1 MRAMTSSPDTS
12 EATPASGIAIAVATI
27 ATVMLMLDI
36 SVVNTALSDMAGGLD
51 TDLSGL
57 QWVIDA
63 YTLPLAA
70 IVLTSGS
77 IADRFGRKRLFL
89 GGMVVFT
96 ASSAL
101 CGAAPGI
108 ETLVAARAIQGLGAA
123 VLFATALALISEAT
137 PTQEQRAK
145 ALGIFGAAIGGAFA
159 IGPFVGGSLTEW
171 FGWRAIFWIN
181 IPIGLL
187 TLWLARRVP
196 ESSDPNARKVDYAG
210 QLTLIAG
217 LFLLVFA
224 LLRGNEDGWDSGKV
238 VASLIG
244 AGVFLVGFVL
254 VEHFSTEPM
263 LPLSLFRQRRFTGP
277 QVIVVGISA
286 TFFAG
291 FLYATIYLQSVVG
304 LSPIRTGL
312 AYLPGTFLV
321 FVVSGAAAGL
331 MTRFRPAVLAT
342 IGLVLISAGV
352 LVMGLTTEVD
362 SGWAA
367 ILPGL
372 LIASVGCGL
381 VNPSGSA
388 LALDALPPEQSGLAS
403 GANDTFRQTGVAV
416 GIAWLGTYIPAG
428 GGFGGG
434 DPAAYVDGMHNAFF
448 AAAVLA
454 LVCAIGTGLLLIRGG
469 SEEVVVADAVVPEP
483 V

>member
-1 MRAMTSSPDTS
+1 MTDTS
-12 EATPASGIAIAVATI
+12 PSPTTDAPAAGPSIAVACI

-36 SVVNTALSDMAGGLD
+36 SVVNTALQDISTGLE
-51 TDLSGL
+51 TGLSGL

-70 IVLTSGS
+70 VVLTAGA

-89 GGMVVFT
+89 QGMVVFT
-96 ASSAL
+96 VSSAL
-101 CGAAPGI
+101 CAAAPGI

-123 VLFATALALISEAT
+123 VLFATALALISEVT
-137 PTQEQRAK
+137 PTPESRAK
-145 ALGIFGAAIGGAFA
+145 ALGIFGAAIGASFA
-159 IGPFVGGSLTEW
+159 IGPFIGGSLTEW
-171 FGWRAIFWIN
+171 VSWRAIFWIN
-181 IPIGLL
+181 VPIGLL
-187 TLWLARRVP
+187 VLLMARKVH
-196 ESSDPNARKVDYAG
+196 ESSDPNARKVDYPG
-210 QLTLIAG
+210 QVTLIAG

-224 LLRGNEDGWDSGKV
+224 LLRGNEDGWDSTKV
-238 VASLIG
+238 VLSLVG

-254 VEHFSTEPM
+254 IEHLSTEPM
-263 LPLSLFRQRRFTGP
+263 LPLTLFRQARFTGP
-277 QVIVVGISA
+277 QVLVFGIAA

-291 FLYATIYLQSVVG
+291 FLYATIYLQNIVG
-304 LSPIRTGL
+304 LSPIKTGL
-312 AYLPGTFLV
+312 TYLPGTFLV

-331 MTRFRPAVLAT
+331 MTRFRPAVLAS
-342 IGLVLISAGV
+342 IGLVLLAAGM

-362 SGWAA
+362 SGWSA

-416 GIAWLGTYIPAG
+416 GIAWLGTFIPAG
-428 GGFGGG
+428 SAFGAG
-434 DPAAYVDGMHNAFF
+434 DPAAYVDGMHNAFY
-448 AAAVLA
+448 AAAILA
-454 LVCAIGTGLLLIRGG
+454 LLCAIGTAFLLVRRDP
-469 SEEVVVADAVVPEP
+469 EVVTAEAVPEP
-483 V
+483 A